1 MAESKYNITNSKN
14 KNVVNTSIDITDDS
28 KYRKLKK
35 YYFIGEGGGTRHNVL
50 EFYTDDFCR

>member
-35 YYFIGEGGGTRHNVL
+35 YYFIGGTRHNVL
-50 EFYTDDFCR
+50 EFYKDDFCR